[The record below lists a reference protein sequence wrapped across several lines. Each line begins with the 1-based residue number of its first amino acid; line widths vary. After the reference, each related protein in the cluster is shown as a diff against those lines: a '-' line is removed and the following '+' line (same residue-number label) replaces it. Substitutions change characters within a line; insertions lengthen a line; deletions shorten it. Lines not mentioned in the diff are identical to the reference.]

1 MHVVLPRPGRF
12 HGHHA
17 LVIGGS
23 IAGRVAARVLAAHFD
38 RVTVYD
44 RDALTTDAVQRRGVP
59 QGRHGHGLLASGLRG
74 LNTLFPDLE
83 RELIASGAVPADV
96 IGGVRWFQHGQF
108 KARFTS
114 GLDAILLS
122 RPLLESCVRR
132 RVQQLPNVSI
142 VDNARVSGLLSDRG
156 RVHGVRVR
164 RLGESESTVAGDL
177 AIDASGRGSHAPQW
191 LADMGYAMPA
201 IDEVSVGIGYTTRVF
216 RRLPGDLDGD
226 RGIVIAPTP
235 PREMRVGF
243 MLAMEGDRWIAGL
256 GGWLGNHAP
265 SELAAYLEFARSLPR
280 PEIYDVLRHAEPLGD
295 VATFGFPSSVRRRYE
310 ALRRFPSGLLVLGD
324 AICSVNP
331 IYGHGMSL
339 AVMQALALRDSLE
352 SEAPLDRL
360 WQPYF
365 AAAASVIDGA
375 WTIAA
380 GADFAFRG
388 VIGSRPVGV
397 NAINRYI
404 SFVHRAASI
413 DRVVC
418 RKFFDVA
425 NLLAPAST
433 LMRPGIVARVARACL
448 FPPPVERRPSGH
460 DTARRRQGFGEAI

>member
-1 MHVVLPRPGRF
+1 MHVLPPPGRF

-17 LVIGGS
+17 IVIGGS
-23 IAGRVAARVLAAHFD
+23 IAGLVAARVLAAHFD

-59 QGRHGHGLLASGLRG
+59 QGRHAHGLLASGLRG
-74 LNTLFPDLE
+74 LKALFPDLE
-83 RELIASGAVPADV
+83 RELIASGAVPGDV
-96 IGGVRWFQHGQF
+96 IGSVRWFQHGHF
-108 KARFTS
+108 KAQFTS
-114 GLDAILLS
+114 GLDVILLS
-122 RPLLESCVRR
+122 RPLLESCLRR
-132 RVQQLPNVSI
+132 RVQQLPNVSM
-142 VDNARVSGLLSDRG
+142 VDNARVSALLSDRG

-164 RLGESESTVAGDL
+164 RPGEPESMAVGDL
-177 AIDASGRGSHAPQW
+177 VVDASGRGSRAPQW
-191 LADMGYAMPA
+191 LVEMGYARPA
-201 IDEVSVGIGYTTRVF
+201 VDEVSVGIGYTTRVF
-216 RRLPGDLDGD
+216 HRLPGDLDGD
-226 RGIVIAPTP
+226 RGIIIAPTP

-265 SELAAYLEFARSLPR
+265 SELAAFLEFARLLPR

-310 ALRRFPSGLLVLGD
+310 RLKRFPSGLLVLGD

-339 AVMQALALRDSLE
+339 AVLQALALRDSLE
-352 SEAPLDRL
+352 SRTPLDRL

-388 VIGSRPVGV
+388 VIGSRPAGV
-397 NAINRYI
+397 DAINRYI

-448 FPPPVERRPSGH
+448 LPAPVEGRPAGRDTPSHRR
-460 DTARRRQGFGEAI
+460 GFGEVSP